1 MCEKLK
7 LQTLEMS
14 LAKQNKEMLGKGIRS
29 LLQSIDTDLK
39 TTTGNLKTDV
49 VESATNVMRIALE
62 NILPNPKNPRKDFD
76 ETSLNELAASLK
88 QFDMVQP
95 LTVSKI
101 SDGKYQ
107 LVAG

>member
-49 VESATNVMRIALE
+49 VEAATNVMRIALE

-76 ETSLNELAASLK
+76 EIALQEEE
-88 QFDMVQP
+88 QQ
-95 LTVSKI
+95 
-101 SDGKYQ
+101 Q
-107 LVAG
+107 AGNR